1 MTTALQSPDQ
11 MLVEM
16 LIETLPPETV
26 AALMA
31 YPDIAAELASV
42 LDQPP
47 FAADYVPR
55 AIEVLFDDVTV
66 LQWQDGQMTHQ
77 GPSVAVDYQPELVEW
92 LMDGETAYFSVK
104 GLEVIN
110 RLKTMPRLDIETL
123 ESLKEDVCK
132 PS

>member
-16 LIETLPPETV
+16 LSETLPPETV
-26 AALMA
+26 TVLMA
-31 YPDIAAELASV
+31 YPDIAAELVAV

-47 FAADYVPR
+47 FATDYVPR

-77 GPSVAVDYQPELVEW
+77 GPNVAVDYQPELVEW
-92 LMDGETAYFSVK
+92 LMDGETAFFSVK

-110 RLKTMPRLDIETL
+110 RLKTLSRLDIETL